1 MRITELRD
9 AIALAASDPGNSD
22 YMELFDAA
30 CDVANA
36 RSDLE
41 ISEAEYR
48 ETLSKIIAQ
57 MQALAAIASVELAHE
72 CRKSVS
78 AAEAMTAAETAQRIT
93 EIKTGLNK

>member
-1 MRITELRD
+1 MRLTKLRD
-9 AIALAASDPGNSD
+9 ALALAASDPQNAD

-41 ISEAEYR
+41 ISESEYR

-57 MQALAAIASVELAHE
+57 MQALAAIASVELAYAY
-72 CRKSVS
+72 RKSVS
-78 AAEAMTAAETAQRIT
+78 AAENMTAAETAQRIT